1 MKNSAMF
8 RLDSFLAINASFFRD
23 RDTAVLSALFFAPLA
38 ERQPPGMHL
47 GELAFFVRPL
57 ALYIRLESL
66 LRRQVQFLANMHD
79 AFSSSSLFFERFH
92 GLFFDE

>member
-1 MKNSAMF
+1 MRRFSVTVIQQ
-8 RLDSFLAINASFFRD
+8 SLAHCSSLGLRSGSL
-23 RDTAVLSALFFAPLA
+23 RALGELA
-38 ERQPPGMHL
+38 LGELALGEQHL

-79 AFSSSSLFFERFH
+79 AFSTSSLFFERFH
-92 GLFFDE
+92 CLFFDE